1 MNAQSVG
8 FIGVGNMGGAIIK
21 GLAAQ
26 KLEVHGC
33 DLNTEKLE
41 QLKAEVGLKVEASPK
56 DIVKNCR
63 YVLLAVKPQH
73 LPAVL
78 EEIAPELT
86 PAHCLLSIAA
96 GITMKRLMD
105 LSGSRCPVVRIMP
118 NTPALV
124 GAGVFALC
132 FDDPSLDDERREFL
146 RAMHRPLGQVHELPE
161 KLFDAFTS
169 VAGCGPAYVFYVMDA
184 IVEGGVNLGLPRAQA
199 TEIVKA
205 LFTGSA
211 KLAEEGGHHLAELR
225 EMVTSPAGSTIRA
238 TMHFD
243 RMAMRGVIV
252 DAIREAYDRNV
263 ELG

>member
-1 MNAQSVG
+1 MNDSVG
-8 FIGVGNMGGAIIK
+8 FIGVGNMGTAIIK
-21 GLAAQ
+21 GLAAH
-26 KLEVHGC
+26 KIEVHGC
-33 DLNTEKLE
+33 DLNTERLNA
-41 QLKAEVGLKVEASPK
+41 LAAEVGLKPEPTPK
-56 DIVKNCR
+56 DIVKQCK

-73 LPAVL
+73 LPSVL
-78 EEIAPELT
+78 EEIAPEL
-86 PAHCLLSIAA
+86 ADGHCLLSIAA
-96 GITMKRLMD
+96 GITQEKLRT
-105 LSGSRCPVVRIMP
+105 LSGGRCPVVRIMP

-132 FDDPSLDDERREFL
+132 FDDPALDDARRDFV
-146 RAMHRPLGQVHELPE
+146 RKMIAPLGQVHELPE

-184 IVEGGVNLGLPRAQA
+184 IIEGGVNLGLPRAQ
-199 TEIVKA
+199 TTQIVKA
-205 LFTGSA
+205 LFSGSA
-211 KLAEEGGHHLAELR
+211 KLAEEGGLHLAELR

-252 DAIREAYDRNV
+252 DAVREAYDRNV

>member
-1 MNAQSVG
+1 MNNSVG
-8 FIGVGNMGGAIIK
+8 FIGVGNMGTAIIK

-26 KLEVHGC
+26 GIHVHGC
-33 DLNTEKLE
+33 DLDTAKLEKLGR
-41 QLKAEVGLKVEASPK
+41 EVGLVVQPTPA
-56 DIVKNCR
+56 DLVKHCR

-78 EEIAPELT
+78 EDIAAQLSSG
-86 PAHCLLSIAA
+86 HCLLSIAA
-96 GITMKRLMD
+96 GITMARLKE
-105 LSGSRCPVVRIMP
+105 LSGGRCPVVRIMP

-132 FDDPSLDDERREFL
+132 FDDASLDDERRDFI
-146 RAMHRPLGQVHELPE
+146 RAMHKPLGQVHELPE

-184 IVEGGVNLGLPRAQA
+184 IVEAGVNLGLPRPQA
-199 TEIVKA
+199 TDIVKA
-205 LFTGSA
+205 LFSGSA
-211 KLAEEGGHHLAELR
+211 KLAEEGGLHLAELR

-243 RMAMRGVIV
+243 RMAMRGVII
-252 DAIREAYDRNV
+252 DAVREAYDRNV

>member
-1 MNAQSVG
+1 MNQSVG
-8 FIGVGNMGGAIIK
+8 FIGVGNMGTAIIK
-21 GLAAQ
+21 GLAAH
-26 KLEVHGC
+26 KIEVHGC
-33 DLNTEKLE
+33 DLNTERLA
-41 QLKAEVGLKVEASPK
+41 QLSREVGLKVEPSPK
-56 DIVKNCR
+56 ELVKHCR

-73 LPAVL
+73 LAAVV

-86 PAHCLLSIAA
+86 AGHCLLSIAA
-96 GITMKRLMD
+96 GVTQEKLRT
-105 LSGSRCPVVRIMP
+105 LSGGRCPVVRIMP

-132 FDDPSLDDERREFL
+132 FDDTSLDAERRDFI
-146 RAMHRPLGQVHELPE
+146 RNIIAPLGQVHELPE

-184 IVEGGVNLGLPRAQA
+184 IVEAGVNLGLPRAQS
-199 TEIVKA
+199 TQIVKA
-205 LFTGSA
+205 LFSGSA
-211 KLAEEGGHHLAELR
+211 KLAEEGGLHLAELR

-243 RMAMRGVIV
+243 RMAMRGIIV
-252 DAIREAYDRNV
+252 DAVTEAYDRNV

>member
-1 MNAQSVG
+1 MKQSVG
-8 FIGVGNMGGAIIK
+8 FIGVGNMGTAIIK

-33 DLNTEKLE
+33 DLNKEKLE
-41 QLKAEVGLKVEASPK
+41 ILSQEVGLKIEATPR
-56 DIVKNCR
+56 DLVKKCR

-73 LPAVL
+73 LAGVL
-78 EEIAPELT
+78 ADLAPDLT
-86 PAHCLLSIAA
+86 TEHCLLSIAA
-96 GITMKRLMD
+96 GVTMTRLKE
-105 LSGSRCPVVRIMP
+105 LSGGLCPVVRIMP

-132 FDDPSLDDERREFL
+132 FDDPDLDEERREFL
-146 RAMHRPLGQVHELPE
+146 RAMHKPLGQVHELPE

-184 IVEGGVNLGLPRAQA
+184 IVEAGVNLGLPRAQS

-205 LFTGSA
+205 LFSGSA
-211 KLAEEGGHHLAELR
+211 KLAEEGGLHLAELR

-243 RMAMRGVIV
+243 RMAMRGIII
-252 DAIREAYDRNV
+252 DAVSEAYDRNI

>member
-1 MNAQSVG
+1 MKQSVG
-8 FIGVGNMGGAIIK
+8 FIGVGNMGTAIIK

-26 KLEVHGC
+26 KLTVHGC
-33 DLNTEKLE
+33 DLDKAKLEKLA
-41 QLKAEVGLKVEASPK
+41 QEVGLKIEATPV
-56 DIVKNCR
+56 DLVKNCR

-73 LPAVL
+73 LAAVL
-78 EEIAPELT
+78 EDIAPKLT
-86 PAHCLLSIAA
+86 KKHCLLSIAA
-96 GITMKRLMD
+96 GVTQEKLRS
-105 LSGSRCPVVRIMP
+105 LSGGRCPVVRIMP

-132 FDDPSLDDERREFL
+132 FDDPTLDDERREFI
-146 RAMHRPLGQVHELPE
+146 RAMHKPLGQVHELPE

-184 IVEGGVNLGLPRAQA
+184 FVEAGVNLGLPRAQS
-199 TEIVKA
+199 TQIVKA
-205 LFTGSA
+205 LFSGSA
-211 KLAEEGGHHLAELR
+211 KLAEEGGLHLAELR

-243 RMAMRGVIV
+243 RMALRGILV
-252 DAIREAYDRNV
+252 DAVTEAYKRNV

>member
-1 MNAQSVG
+1 MNASVG
-8 FIGVGNMGGAIIK
+8 FIGVGNMGTAIIK

-26 KLEVHGC
+26 NIQVHGC
-33 DLNTEKLE
+33 DLDTAKLE
-41 QLKAEVGLKVEASPK
+41 TLRQEVGLKPEPTPK
-56 DIVKNCR
+56 TLVQHCR

-73 LPAVL
+73 MPSVL
-78 EEIAPELT
+78 EDIAPELT
-86 PAHCLLSIAA
+86 PEHCLLSIAA
-96 GITMKRLMD
+96 GVTMGRLKE

-132 FDDPSLDDERREFL
+132 FDDKSLDDERREFI
-146 RAMHRPLGQVHELPE
+146 RAMHKPLGQVHELPE

-184 IVEGGVNLGLPRAQA
+184 IVEAGVNLGLPRAQS

-205 LFTGSA
+205 LFSGSA
-211 KLAEEGGHHLAELR
+211 KLAEEGGLHLAELR

-243 RMAMRGVIV
+243 RMAMRGTIV
-252 DAIREAYDRNV
+252 DAVREAYDRNV

>member
-1 MNAQSVG
+1 MKQSVG
-8 FIGVGNMGGAIIK
+8 FIGVGNMGTAIIK

-33 DLNTEKLE
+33 DLNKEKLE
-41 QLKAEVGLKVEASPK
+41 KLSQEVGLKIEATPR
-56 DIVKNCR
+56 DLVKKCR

-73 LPAVL
+73 LASVV
-78 EEIAPELT
+78 EELAPDLT
-86 PAHCLLSIAA
+86 KEHCLLSIAA
-96 GITMKRLMD
+96 GVTMSRLKE
-105 LSGSRCPVVRIMP
+105 LSAGRCPVVRIMP

-146 RAMHRPLGQVHELPE
+146 RAMHKPLGQVHELPE

-184 IVEGGVNLGLPRAQA
+184 IVEAGVNLGLPRAQS

-205 LFTGSA
+205 LFSGSA
-211 KLAEEGGHHLAELR
+211 KLAEEGGLHLAELR

-243 RMAMRGVIV
+243 RMAMRGIIV
-252 DAIREAYDRNV
+252 DAVREAYDRNV

>member
-1 MNAQSVG
+1 MNNSVG
-8 FIGVGNMGGAIIK
+8 FIGVGNMGTAIIK
-21 GLAAQ
+21 GLAAHGV
-26 KLEVHGC
+26 EVHGC
-33 DLNTEKLE
+33 DLDKARLEKLA
-41 QLKAEVGLKVEASPK
+41 AEAGLKPEATPK
-56 DIVKNCR
+56 ELARACR

-73 LPAVL
+73 LPSVL
-78 EEIAPELT
+78 EDIAPELT

-96 GITMKRLMD
+96 GVTQKRLTE
-105 LSGSRCPVVRIMP
+105 LSGGRCPVVRIMP

-132 FDDPSLDDERREFL
+132 FDDKALDDERRDFV
-146 RAMHRPLGQVHELPE
+146 RRIIAPLGQVHELPE

-184 IVEGGVNLGLPRAQA
+184 VVEAGVNLGLTRAQS
-199 TEIVKA
+199 TQIVKA
-205 LFTGSA
+205 LFSGSA
-211 KLAEEGGHHLAELR
+211 KLAEEGGLHLAELR

-243 RMAMRGVIV
+243 RMALRGIII
-252 DAIREAYDRNV
+252 DAVTEAYNRNV